1 MTSFIFS
8 IRFCFTFLF
17 SQLNSQPA
25 MKIYSSNGIILLW
38 SASPFVY
45 DINLIYFNCDG
56 IDTLEETEGI
66 RVSPRVFAKWPQ
78 EG

>member
-1 MTSFIFS
+1 
-8 IRFCFTFLF
+8 
-17 SQLNSQPA
+17 

-78 EG
+78 ER